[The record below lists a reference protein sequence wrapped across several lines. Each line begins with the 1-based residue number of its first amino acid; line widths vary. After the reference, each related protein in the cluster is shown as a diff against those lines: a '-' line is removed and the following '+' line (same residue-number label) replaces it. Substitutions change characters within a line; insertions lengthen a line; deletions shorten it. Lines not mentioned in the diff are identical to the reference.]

1 MFVKTTNVAYSL
13 QLMKARRTGLV
24 YILAFINGTFST
36 NRLYRAAG
44 VLSILCKAGGKSNTT
59 DDEKNIL

>member
-1 MFVKTTNVAYSL
+1 
-13 QLMKARRTGLV
+13 MKARRTGLV